1 MSYEY
6 DNLNNGMI
14 YWLSVNGSKSKRY
27 GNANHMGLSKEN
39 DLNEGN

>member
-1 MSYEY
+1 MAWYT
-6 DNLNNGMI
+6 
-14 YWLSVNGSKSKRY
+14 GSLLMAFKSKRY